1 MYQIVISN
9 VRMPT
14 IYWSLREAMEACQ
27 IEKARGCAVITE
39 IVYVDQN

>member
-1 MYQIVISN
+1 MYQIVINN

-27 IEKARGCAVITE
+27 IEKERGYAVMTE
-39 IVYVDQN
+39 IVYVERN